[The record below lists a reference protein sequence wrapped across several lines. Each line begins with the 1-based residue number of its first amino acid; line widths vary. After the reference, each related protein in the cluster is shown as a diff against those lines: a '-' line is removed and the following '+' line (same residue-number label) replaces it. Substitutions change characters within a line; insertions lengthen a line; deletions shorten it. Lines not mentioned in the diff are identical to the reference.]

1 MPHER
6 DEEFAR
12 RLGERDARVLYDI
25 DAALSGA
32 LRGRLNRHRSRS
44 LRDADIDEIVQ
55 DALTITWRDFRPS
68 DGKSVQA
75 FYFGV
80 ANNLRLTVMRGNR
93 RRLKRE
99 GNDETQLATASGW
112 IDEPR
117 QRLIDVETAT
127 EKSLLTPR
135 ISALVEQAVAKLTP
149 RQRLAFE
156 RRRPAISRASYDWAA
171 ELENETGTAA
181 QRWRKASDEAVKSIK
196 AHLSVSGVRFSR
208 EEDRFEIA

>member
-6 DEEFAR
+6 NEEFAR

-32 LRGRLNRHRSRS
+32 LRGSLNRHRGRS

-55 DALTITWRDFRPS
+55 DALAITWREFRPG
-68 DGKSVQA
+68 DGRSVQA

-80 ANNLRLTVMRGNR
+80 ANNLRLAVMRGNR
-93 RRLKRE
+93 RRLKHE
-99 GNDETQLATASGW
+99 VNDEEQLSTASRW
-112 IDEPR
+112 IDGRR
-117 QRLIDVETAT
+117 QRLIEAETAT
-127 EKSLLTPR
+127 EKALLSQR
-135 ISALVEQAVAKLTP
+135 ISVLIDQAVAKLTP

-156 RRRPAISRASYDWAA
+156 RRRPALSGASYDWAA
-171 ELENETGTAA
+171 ELEKEKGIAA
-181 QRWRKASDEAVKSIK
+181 QRWRKASDEAVKNIE
-196 AHLSVSGVRFSR
+196 AHLKVNGVRFSR